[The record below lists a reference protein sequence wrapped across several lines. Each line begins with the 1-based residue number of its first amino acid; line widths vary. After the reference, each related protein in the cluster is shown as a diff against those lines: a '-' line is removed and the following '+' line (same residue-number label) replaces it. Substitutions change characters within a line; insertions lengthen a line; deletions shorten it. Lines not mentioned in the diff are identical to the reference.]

1 MHTYPGNIH
10 IHTSYSDGSGRI
22 DEIAAAA
29 SAAGLR
35 YIIIADHE
43 TLAGLPEEGFRHG
56 VAVIVGVELNRESN
70 HYLVLGVD
78 RLPRGN
84 EEEPQEM
91 IDRLNRA
98 GALGF
103 IAHPFEKGSPYI
115 AGGKSYHWTRLPERG
130 FTGLEIWNY
139 TSYWRGRVTSIPRTI
154 YWFLFNRAAA
164 VDSPP
169 PEALA
174 LWDDYTGR
182 GMRVT
187 AIGTS
192 DAHAARV
199 RVAGIPVEIFPYAF
213 LFRQINTYLCFKE
226 KMSGAFPEAKGQV
239 YAALREGRCY
249 LPHGALR
256 SGLLRTAASFAAAV
270 GRSCAA
276 GRTAPAST
284 APRYTTALLRERRGR
299 GFMPIPFTFAPRASG
314 VLPAEHE
321 VAPGGEAGQ
330 AQPFPEGKGDLL
342 QAEEAKVVNKQ
353 GRDEL
358 ADDNGGGGVGYAGAR
373 NARCNAENNQHPQH
387 PSQIGVPGSI
397 FQQVEMAL
405 PQPEKKKSG
414 GNYRQ
419 PHHVNHESCF
429 QVADNFAQGGVKRT
443 LDGHGHA
450 GQGGYDEG

>member
-249 LPHGALR
+249 VSYDRLYPGE
-256 SGLLRTAASFAAAV
+256 GFSFAAFR
-270 GRSCAA
+270 G
-276 GRTAPAST
+276 
-284 APRYTTALLRERRGR
+284 LREEAAAIMGEEMPWQEGLFLAVRSPARRSEIRIIKDGR
-299 GFMPIPFTFAPRASG
+299 LFCR
-314 VLPAEHE
+314 
-321 VAPGGEAGQ
+321 
-330 AQPFPEGKGDLL
+330 
-342 QAEEAKVVNKQ
+342 
-353 GRDEL
+353 
-358 ADDNGGGGVGYAGAR
+358 GGGPELRCRANGPGVYR
-373 NARCNAENNQHPQH
+373 AE
-387 PSQIGVPGSI
+387 V
-397 FQQVEMAL
+397 
-405 PQPEKKKSG
+405 
-414 GNYRQ
+414 YY
-419 PHHVNHESCF
+419 
-429 QVADNFAQGGVKRT
+429 RT
-443 LDGHGHA
+443 LA
-450 GQGGYDEG
+450 GKARPWIYANPIYIRSQG